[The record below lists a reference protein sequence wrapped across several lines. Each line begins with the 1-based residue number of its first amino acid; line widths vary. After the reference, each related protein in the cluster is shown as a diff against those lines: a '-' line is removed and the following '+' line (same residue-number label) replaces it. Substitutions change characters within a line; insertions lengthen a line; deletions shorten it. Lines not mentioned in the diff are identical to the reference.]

1 MPMSR
6 RRDMKNRTIHGSSA
20 VVLDW
25 SEPFAARVLS
35 RIHEYDDRWP
45 KPHNLDTVVLL
56 NVHKVKRRRNAI
68 VR

>member
-1 MPMSR
+1 
-6 RRDMKNRTIHGSSA
+6 MKNGTIHGSTA

-25 SEPFAARVLS
+25 SEPFATRVLS

-45 KPHNLDTVVLL
+45 KPHNVDTVVLF
-56 NVHKVKRRRNAI
+56 NAHKARRRRKAI